1 MSKVNLKYVFY
12 FLVISLSA
20 YLLVNTLILNSSNKI
35 EDFSVIRPINVQN
48 SSIRGD
54 ISNTPPASF
63 NYELSAVRLGDENTS
78 VIVKKGGKEYVVQI
92 NELLENKYKL
102 IQVDKSVIIFEFQG
116 KKFTINN
123 RFSMNNFFKKSLLV
137 TTLCAFFIVH
147 AQETFILNYEDV
159 DIKKVTQDIANFSKK
174 TIILDPRVKGKVTIF
189 SNSLLS
195 SDEVW
200 DVYLRTIQVNGFS
213 ALNDEN
219 FVRIVPENEATRDQN
234 SGESGGEFITR
245 VIELKNRS
253 SVELLPLIKPIAG
266 RQANVSS
273 IASINSL
280 LIVDRKSNVERI
292 TEVVKSLDEDNTASV
307 TIVDLKNLSSVEA
320 VRILEKLKS
329 QNNPTINN
337 FAAISFSAS
346 NSVIVS
352 ANSITTNIIKETLQQ
367 LDADAIS
374 EGSVAVIYLK
384 YANAEEVAGIVSSIA
399 SRFISSE
406 SEKPIVTYHA
416 PTNSVVVS
424 SDESNIATIKNLISK
439 LDIRRAQ
446 VLVEAIVVELSE
458 TAARSL
464 GVETIF
470 AGAEDGEIPIGI
482 TRFQNGTGP
491 DLLGLTGSAIES
503 GDNANFSNIAANS
516 LLNSQGIIA
525 GIGRISEDDDSMI
538 AIINAIDADKNSN
551 ILTTTSLLAMDNEE
565 ASTVIGQEIPITTGE
580 SLGSN
585 NTNPFRTTSR
595 EEVGIKLSIKPQI
608 NEGNS
613 VILEIKQEV
622 SGVAGPL
629 TGTTDLITNKRTIET
644 TVLVDNNQIIVLGG
658 LVDEDIQEDIQR
670 VPVLGSIPILGKL
683 FQSSSESKV
692 KKNLMVFL
700 RPKILVDSE
709 SVSQISTEKYN
720 FIKAEQLLKQQSK
733 LIDLT
738 EDK

>member
-1 MSKVNLKYVFY
+1 M
-12 FLVISLSA
+12 
-20 YLLVNTLILNSSNKI
+20 NS
-35 EDFSVIRPINVQN
+35 
-48 SSIRGD
+48 
-54 ISNTPPASF
+54 
-63 NYELSAVRLGDENTS
+63 
-78 VIVKKGGKEYVVQI
+78 
-92 NELLENKYKL
+92 
-102 IQVDKSVIIFEFQG
+102 
-116 KKFTINN
+116 
-123 RFSMNNFFKKSLLV
+123 FFKKSLLV
-137 TTLCAFFIVH
+137 ATLCTFIVAH

-292 TEVVKSLDEDNTASV
+292 TEVVESLDEDNTASV

-337 FAAISFSAS
+337 FVAISFSAS

-384 YANAEEVAGIVSSIA
+384 YADAEEVAGIVSSIA

-613 VILEIKQEV
+613 VILEIKQEG

>member
-1 MSKVNLKYVFY
+1 
-12 FLVISLSA
+12 
-20 YLLVNTLILNSSNKI
+20 
-35 EDFSVIRPINVQN
+35 
-48 SSIRGD
+48 
-54 ISNTPPASF
+54 
-63 NYELSAVRLGDENTS
+63 
-78 VIVKKGGKEYVVQI
+78 
-92 NELLENKYKL
+92 
-102 IQVDKSVIIFEFQG
+102 
-116 KKFTINN
+116 
-123 RFSMNNFFKKSLLV
+123 MNNFFKKSLLV
-137 TTLCAFFIVH
+137 TTLCAFFVVQ

-189 SNSLLS
+189 SNSSLS

-280 LIVDRKSNVERI
+280 LVVDRKSNVERI
-292 TEVVKSLDEDNTASV
+292 TEVVQSLDEDNTASV

-337 FAAISFSAS
+337 FVAISFSAS

-352 ANSITTNIIKETLQQ
+352 ANSITTNIIKETLHQ
-367 LDADAIS
+367 LDDDAIS

-384 YANAEEVAGIVSSIA
+384 YADAEEVAGIVSSIA

-595 EEVGIKLSIKPQI
+595 EEVGIKLSVKPQI

-670 VPVLGSIPILGKL
+670 VPVLGSIPVLGKL

-738 EDK
+738 KDK

>member
-1 MSKVNLKYVFY
+1 
-12 FLVISLSA
+12 
-20 YLLVNTLILNSSNKI
+20 
-35 EDFSVIRPINVQN
+35 
-48 SSIRGD
+48 
-54 ISNTPPASF
+54 
-63 NYELSAVRLGDENTS
+63 
-78 VIVKKGGKEYVVQI
+78 
-92 NELLENKYKL
+92 
-102 IQVDKSVIIFEFQG
+102 
-116 KKFTINN
+116 
-123 RFSMNNFFKKSLLV
+123 MNNFFKKSLLV
-137 TTLCAFFIVH
+137 TTLCAFFVVQ

-189 SNSLLS
+189 SNSSLS

-253 SVELLPLIKPIAG
+253 SVELLPLLKPIAG

-280 LIVDRKSNVERI
+280 LVVDRKSNVERI
-292 TEVVKSLDEDNTASV
+292 TEVVQSLDEDNTASV

-337 FAAISFSAS
+337 FVAISFSAS

-367 LDADAIS
+367 LDDDAIS

-595 EEVGIKLSIKPQI
+595 EEVGIKLSVKPQI

-670 VPVLGSIPILGKL
+670 VPVLGSIPVLGKL

-738 EDK
+738 KDK